1 MRLSILLSLTV
12 ALLPALAHAQAASP
26 LGEWWMPENT
36 GKIRIAPCAGQA
48 ERLCGTITWLKP
60 RPAGAAAPKTKS
72 GAPAPS
78 PDSFIG
84 KTILVGMKPNGPGK
98 WKDGKFVI
106 PGADREIKATMQ
118 LAKDGTLRVNGCVA
132 AVLCGGQNWRRVA

>member
-1 MRLSILLSLTV
+1 MRRCYLIAF
-12 ALLPALAHAQAASP
+12 ALLASASVAQAQAPSA
-26 LGEWWMPENT
+26 LGEWWMPENS
-36 GKIRIAPCAGQA
+36 GKIRIAPCAGQT

-60 RPAGAAAPKTKS
+60 RPANAPPPKTKS

-78 PDSFIG
+78 PDTFIG

-132 AVLCGGQNWRRVA
+132 AVLCGGQNWRRAA